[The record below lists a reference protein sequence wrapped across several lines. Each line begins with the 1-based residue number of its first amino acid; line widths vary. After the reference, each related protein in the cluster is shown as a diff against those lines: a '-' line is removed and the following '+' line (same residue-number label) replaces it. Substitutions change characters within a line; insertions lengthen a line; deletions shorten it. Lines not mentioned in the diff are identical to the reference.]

1 MSNLRV
7 LDPVFNDPFDAA
19 FRRFFA
25 PVHGD
30 DTQPQPLRMR
40 IDVSENDQGYQ
51 VKADLPGVRKEDIHV
66 RVDGNVVRID
76 AECRSEKEIKGDA
89 DRVLR
94 SERYYGTLSRSFSL
108 ASDIDEG
115 KVQAKYAD
123 GVLNLQLP
131 KKAPAAARKITVQ

>member
-7 LDPVFNDPFDAA
+7 LDPVFSDPFDAA

-25 PVHGD
+25 PTHAD
-30 DTQPQPLRMR
+30 DSQPLRMR

-51 VKADLPGVRKEDIHV
+51 VTADVPGVRKEDIQV

-76 AECRSEKEIKGDA
+76 AECRSEKETKGAGDK
-89 DRVLR
+89 VLR
-94 SERYYGTLSRSFSL
+94 SERYYGTMSRSFSL
-108 ASDIDEG
+108 ASDIDEI
-115 KVQAKYAD
+115 KVEAKYAD
-123 GVLNLQLP
+123 GVLSLQLP

>member
-7 LDPVFNDPFDAA
+7 LDPAFSDPFDAA

-25 PVHGD
+25 PMHNED
-30 DTQPQPLRMR
+30 NQPLRMR

-76 AECRSEKEIKGDA
+76 AESRSEKETRDSGDK
-89 DRVLR
+89 VLR
-94 SERYYGTLSRSFSL
+94 SERYYGTISRSFSL
-108 ASDIDEG
+108 ASDIDDG
-115 KVQAKYAD
+115 KVQASYAD
-123 GVLNLQLP
+123 GVLSLQLP
-131 KKAPAAARKITVQ
+131 KKAPAAARKITIA

>member
-7 LDPVFNDPFDAA
+7 LDPVFSDPFDAA

-30 DTQPQPLRMR
+30 DAQPLRMR
-40 IDVSENDQGYQ
+40 IDVSENDQGYL
-51 VKADLPGVRKEDIHV
+51 VKADVPGVRKEDIQV

-76 AECRSEKEIKGDA
+76 AECRSEKDTKGDG
-89 DRVLR
+89 DKVLR

-108 ASDIDEG
+108 ASDIDET
-115 KVQAKYAD
+115 KVEAKYAD
-123 GVLNLQLP
+123 GVLSLQLP
-131 KKAPAAARKITVQ
+131 KKAPAAARRITVQ